1 MHILRG
7 FKKEVVCDL
16 AETYHIYKYRDFK
29 PSYIYVLVEGLKSD
43 SRFKMAL
50 KNQKVDDLTLLNAK
64 AVDLLSLLVWSKTP
78 DAQAGRNRPKSL
90 VDILLND
97 SEAEKEGF
105 DSEEDFMKEREKFL
119 RKGGD

>member
-1 MHILRG
+1 MELLRDY
-7 FKKEVVCDL
+7 KKEIVCDF
-16 AETYHIYKYRDFK
+16 AETYHIYNYRDFK

-105 DSEEDFMKEREKFL
+105 DSEEEFMKEREKFL
-119 RKGGD
+119 RKEGD

>member
-1 MHILRG
+1 
-7 FKKEVVCDL
+7 
-16 AETYHIYKYRDFK
+16 
-29 PSYIYVLVEGLKSD
+29 
-43 SRFKMAL
+43 MAL

-64 AVDLLSLLVWSKTP
+64 AVDSLSWLVWSKTL

-119 RKGGD
+119 RKEGD

>member
-1 MHILRG
+1 MELLRDY
-7 FKKEVVCDL
+7 KKEIVCDL
-16 AETYHIYKYRDFK
+16 AETYHIYNYRDFK

-105 DSEEDFMKEREKFL
+105 DSEEEFMKEREKFL
-119 RKGGD
+119 RKEGD

>member
-7 FKKEVVCDL
+7 FKKEIVCDL
-16 AETYHIYKYRDFK
+16 AEVYHIYDYRKFK
-29 PSYIYVLVEGLKSD
+29 PSYIYTLVEGLKSD
-43 SRFKMAL
+43 SRLKMAL

-64 AVDLLSLLVWSKTP
+64 AVDLLSWLVWSKTP
-78 DAQAGRNRPKSL
+78 DAQTGRNRPKSL

-119 RKGGD
+119 RKEGD

>member
-1 MHILRG
+1 VELLRDY
-7 FKKEVVCDL
+7 KKEIVCDL
-16 AETYHIYKYRDFK
+16 AETYHIYNYRDFK

-105 DSEEDFMKEREKFL
+105 DSEEEFMKEREKFL
-119 RKGGD
+119 RKEGD

>member
-1 MHILRG
+1 
-7 FKKEVVCDL
+7 
-16 AETYHIYKYRDFK
+16 
-29 PSYIYVLVEGLKSD
+29 
-43 SRFKMAL
+43 MAL

-64 AVDLLSLLVWSKTP
+64 AVDLLSWLVWSKTP
-78 DAQAGRNRPKSL
+78 DAQIGTNRPKSL

-119 RKGGD
+119 RKEGD

>member
-1 MHILRG
+1 MELLRDY
-7 FKKEVVCDL
+7 KKEIVCDL
-16 AETYHIYKYRDFK
+16 AETYHIYSYRDFK

-78 DAQAGRNRPKSL
+78 DAQAGRNCPKSL

-105 DSEEDFMKEREKFL
+105 DSEEEFMKEREKFL
-119 RKGGD
+119 RKEGD

>member
-1 MHILRG
+1 MELLRDY
-7 FKKEVVCDL
+7 KKEIACDL
-16 AETYHIYKYRDFK
+16 AETYHIYNYRDFK

-105 DSEEDFMKEREKFL
+105 DSEEEFMKEREKFL
-119 RKGGD
+119 RKEGD